1 MTSTTPGAK
10 PASPTESC
18 AFAVMHSRWPK
29 LCSDRWRRNSTCLTR
44 RHDALDRMDDQ
55 AQVRTRVACTGRD
68 RAFRTRRGARAR
80 FNYSVRSTTHSAV
93 KSCPIWSVHGESL
106 RLYLRET
113 RGFYQRDS
121 SHKYGVVKL
130 SVNGNNSRAVATLA
144 VRQSSV
150 PKQGCA
156 RRNVRADGSKR
167 KCAARR
173 SSTRPRYCCCVTQQ
187 RYRSRARTLLLPTGI
202 ARVAGILRAPP
213 SGIYQILCQLLDDV
227 AQFQRLQPAFRNTR
241 CAPKGAKDLPG

>member
-1 MTSTTPGAK
+1 M
-10 PASPTESC
+10 
-18 AFAVMHSRWPK
+18 MHSTGWMIKHKSERE
-29 LCSDRWRRNSTCLTR
+29 WRAQAAIGRFEHGEGLGQDSTILSARRLTR
-44 RHDALDRMDDQ
+44 QLK
-55 AQVRTRVACTGRD
+55 VARSGVFMESHCGGI
-68 RAFRTRRGARAR
+68 FARLPDFWR
-80 FNYSVRSTTHSAV
+80 
-93 KSCPIWSVHGESL
+93 
-106 RLYLRET
+106 
-113 RGFYQRDS
+113 RDS
-121 SHKYGVVKL
+121 SHKYGVVKV
-130 SVNGNNSRAVATLA
+130 SVNGNNSRSVATLA

-150 PKQGCA
+150 PKRGCA

-187 RYRSRARTLLLPTGI
+187 RYRSRARTFLLPTGI